1 MGKIKVSNGTETFE
15 IDGNDLQSAIKDGYK
30 PTERIIVAN
39 SKTNESYEI
48 DPQDVESALND
59 GFTYS
64 DIVKKNGASQPLS
77 TEPVKPSKDILTLS
91 RERKELQNKISGA
104 RSTTRTATAAPG
116 GYVSTTDSGAEE
128 YKKQLADANESIKA
142 QGGDEQLAE
151 DIWDIPQGEGF
162 SFVKDIPGLMKL
174 RNENKYAYGRE
185 LAAIKSKGNLYN
197 AVRDKSD
204 VQTANNVIQGL
215 QQLEKKDYR
224 SATKD
229 GIGLIREYVDDTD
242 EQNKLIKDY
251 VANKAYDYGAQPI
264 DEEWLSQYPNL
275 NPYQARAMRFMQ
287 DVDPATF
294 QAYQRLMSVTPDEQW
309 MGSREEDIRRGYE
322 MKGKEL
328 EDIGMNLQM
337 KAYEESLTDL
347 KNKVDAGQQFTPEEQ
362 NKYNSILDEYQ
373 TLAADKQNQNQ
384 RYPSVSVMDAD
395 RLMQE
400 ALGSKNSIV
409 KKFALGVGENFDDA
423 VNWVGDLIQDK
434 GINGD
439 LELLGDKEMSGLN
452 RYTSEKD
459 KLVGSEF
466 VTKFLP
472 DLQKQIDQVKSSELS
487 DEQKQDKV
495 RELILNNQD
504 QVQTIAN
511 DKAGKYNFTSKA
523 VFNVVGDVASDLVSQ
538 LAIGAM
544 TGGGGNASKIKNL
557 TSLFGST
564 FATAYN
570 DYYNDALKQNIANP
584 TQYAILHTSIEAASE
599 LINDDFEVAKKLVGK
614 GTTLGKVLNKATR
627 EEWDAIAKKGFFDK
641 FKDAAVQTGKSALGN
656 ALQET
661 KEEVA
666 GQIAGNIVDQQIF
679 NKESG
684 LGEGIKDT
692 MIQTMVGMLPL
703 GLLSLPFNYHNVNR
717 TQKYAMYEAGMNP
730 DKFIQAI
737 DNDVASG
744 AITQQEAKERKLNV
758 EAAARAVKSSPA
770 LRIDGTPMTDN
781 EKAEYAFNQSVLLE
795 IKEQKKN
802 ATPEI
807 KEKLD
812 DQEREVLNEQT
823 ELVSPK
829 PKNTVKSVMDK
840 PAIFKGQ
847 RGYLYQDGQTV
858 VFKVE
863 GKNKEYEI
871 GNIDELSDQSIS
883 DYGIDYEINDVS
895 IGDDGSISVKGKKYK
910 NDYSNPL
917 MAISRD
923 SNGNVVSVSLSTD
936 KGAKRTFRGSAADD
950 IAYNIILNNIT
961 KDSEN
966 KSKFETFINKDESAK
981 QKVESA
987 RLSEIAEEKSNGN
1000 NEKVQRIKETSK
1012 PVVNEKETNKEALI
1026 KSSISA
1032 DERNI
1037 IERAVK
1043 DGDIS
1048 DVLAPQAKENPSEF
1062 FKMVADQI
1070 YGLNADGSQSLLP
1083 DAEKATREQY
1093 GNKVVDKAK
1102 ELYPL
1107 TQKTETDASTVRSD
1121 QGQVIEG
1128 GQVAEG
1134 GQNVGGQDIQPSPES
1149 SPVNAETQQQAQGE
1163 EKWINAQR
1171 DPDVAR
1177 ELRKLGYERID
1188 IQKMTP
1194 AYADQLVD
1202 DQLPVQMNSRFS
1214 KEKGTQTKEEEVERL
1229 PEDVYV
1235 QMYNDYRQNL
1245 EEDEAPL
1252 SLNEFKHRIETE
1264 TLTEQSPSERAI
1276 NKEIVDKK
1284 GRKYKAIVDS
1294 HGKGV
1299 YSVKVYD
1306 DSKRIGTLRLTK
1318 LKGTNDYYATGVD
1331 VNNKYQR
1338 KGIATKM
1345 YDLAE
1350 KEFDINIVPS
1360 AVQSKEGKAFWSYR
1374 KINKSGQEVEIN
1386 TPEDLERE
1394 LGKIFAEEPV
1404 PVKEQV
1410 EGVVVTPNKEKKPK
1424 PIKEKKEKPVL
1435 KPKEQ
1440 EQADYAYTNSYPYFK
1455 KKYPDV
1461 DVDEYNRLRSL
1472 KRQQG
1477 LPKLGEI
1484 NQDNNVRPKG
1494 EDITQYTPQSI
1505 IQKAREFYKGDP
1517 LIKRVLSFL
1526 EPIIKANTNI
1536 KIDTSFKWDSP
1547 QYEGQ
1552 KITNQ
1557 ALGYSFPSG
1566 NLILNFDRMSDYDTL
1581 YRTALHEMVH
1591 AATRTEIETNKA
1603 FNEDLKKVLVDVR
1616 RAMKLPEGDSVVD
1629 ALIRNKVI
1637 SEDYDTRYGA
1647 ANEHE
1652 LLAEVF
1658 TNQKFSEFL
1667 KGLEYKGDNMLHR
1680 LFLAIAK
1687 FFSQK
1692 YKALVSAK
1700 ESISVDNI
1708 ADYLMGLTESV
1719 VAGQQEQSKGGALP
1733 LIRPGIKEVLKKT
1746 ITKAREKNLSEQ
1758 IIRDKLKQIG
1768 GLTDQEVDELMAEV
1782 VPLAP
1787 SAAPARELT
1796 EEEVGATP
1804 TEPKRKS
1811 KFRRFKEKYFDRAK
1825 GMPDWVLKY
1834 KDRAKGTAHLEVRQ
1848 ALQLVEKTRKTA
1860 KNIGFDDWEL
1870 FDRALRD
1877 QYYGSQLLELQA
1889 LPIEMQILAV
1899 QMRNKIDGLS
1909 RDLIIN
1915 NYVTPEQALNIESN
1929 IGEYMT
1935 RSYRAFNEKDWG
1947 KKVPQKAKDDAF
1959 RLLTQQRFNE
1969 LLIERE
1975 DDVNTGSVTEDE
1987 LIEGAKMEAF
1997 NELKSIIDGISDK
2010 YTPPKINVQKGKDLG
2025 ILKQRQDIPKE
2036 IREVLGE
2043 YTDPGVN
2050 FAMTIARIASLKSSA
2065 EYLTS
2070 IRREGAGEI
2079 FFEADSRP
2087 PEASVQIKSEGS
2099 ETWNPL
2105 NGLYT
2110 TPEVKEVFDETEV
2123 IRNKWVQLW
2132 LKGVGAIKWGKTVG
2146 SLVTQVKNF
2155 ESNLGFALMN
2165 GHYRAGK
2172 SSESFKFLKDK
2183 LFKGERSQD
2192 EMIEKV
2198 IRLGIVDQSIGV
2210 RELKDMFAADNLDKV
2225 IVNSSLGEKSP
2236 LKKIGNNLIGKPI
2249 KYLNKVY
2256 GASDDFWKVYGFLN
2270 EAESLS
2276 KATYNKSYKEL
2287 TDDEQS
2293 SVDIEASERVKNVYP
2308 TYDRVWE
2315 GAKSLSKGL
2324 PIFGNFLSFQAES
2337 IRVLLNTFNYAIK
2350 DLKTPGRTLMG
2361 AQRLAGIGAYIG
2373 ARSMILYTIAQM
2385 TGVGMAGLLGLASD
2399 DDEDQKLKDV
2409 NRYSPEFIRSGDKL
2423 TLDHGGGKYTV
2434 YDVGG
2439 LEPYGVWFKT
2449 MNAFNEGNDIVKDG
2463 GLAASAT
2470 ELLSPFFEPEMS
2482 FKMAMNIYNN
2492 ENDFGSRIY
2501 NPMDESGDKAL
2512 DVMEFIIKKA
2522 KPSTIDLIQRIYSK
2536 EDKTNE
2542 VSAIF
2547 GGRGYDVDIA
2557 KSFSFKLKAAE
2568 ELFDANRDALNKI
2581 KYNGES
2587 TEDQIAEA
2595 EIKFEERTN
2604 KVIKMLSEDYQ
2615 AAIRLGTS
2623 IEALDEIL
2631 SRKKFF
2637 QGYNKNVK
2645 NQIKSGA
2652 VEQESASEEIK
2663 EWQP

>member
-1 MGKIKVSNGTETFE
+1 MGKIKVSNGTEIFE
-15 IDGNDLQSAIKDGYK
+15 IDGSDLQSAIKDGYK

-128 YKKQLADANESIKA
+128 YKKQLADANEAIKA

-151 DIWDIPQGEGF
+151 DIWDMPQGEGF

-251 VANKAYDYGAQPI
+251 VTNKAYDYGAQPI

-294 QAYQRLMSVTPDEQW
+294 QAYQRLMSTNPDDQW
-309 MGSREEDIRRGYE
+309 MGSREGDIRRGYE
-322 MKGKEL
+322 TKGKEL

-337 KAYEESLTDL
+337 KAYEEVLTNL
-347 KNKVDAGQQFTPEEQ
+347 KNKVDAGQQLTPEEQ
-362 NKYNSILDEYQ
+362 NKYNSILSEYQ
-373 TLAADKQNQNQ
+373 TLAADKQNQNE
-384 RYPSVSVMDAD
+384 RYPSVAAMDAD

-423 VNWVGDLIQDK
+423 INWVGDLIQDK
-434 GINGD
+434 GVNGD

-452 RYTSEKD
+452 RYTAEKD
-459 KLVGSEF
+459 KLIGSEF
-466 VTKFLP
+466 VAKFSP
-472 DLQKQIDQVKSSELS
+472 DLQKQIDEIKGSELS

-504 QVQTIAN
+504 QVQSVAN
-511 DKAGKYNFTSKA
+511 DKSGKYNFTSKA

-538 LAIGAM
+538 LAIGAL

-599 LINDDFEVAKKLVGK
+599 LINDDFEVAKTLVGK

-641 FKDAAVQTGKSALGN
+641 FKDAAIQTGKSALGN
-656 ALQET
+656 SLQET

-666 GQIAGNIVDQQIF
+666 GQVAGNIVDQQVF

-684 LGEGIKDT
+684 LGEGVKDT

-744 AITQQEAKERKLNV
+744 TITQQEAKERKLNV

-770 LRIDGTPMTDN
+770 LRTDGAPMTDN
-781 EKAEYAFNQSVLLE
+781 EKAEYVFNQSVLQE
-795 IKEQKKN
+795 IKEQKKD
-802 ATPEI
+802 APPDIKESLEKEEEKLQQEQSELLKPKKQKQTPEI
-807 KEKLD
+807 K
-812 DQEREVLNEQT
+812 
-823 ELVSPK
+823 
-829 PKNTVKSVMDK
+829 
-840 PAIFKGQ
+840 I
-847 RGYLYQDGQTV
+847 
-858 VFKVE
+858 
-863 GKNKEYEI
+863 
-871 GNIDELSDQSIS
+871 
-883 DYGIDYEINDVS
+883 
-895 IGDDGSISVKGKKYK
+895 
-910 NDYSNPL
+910 
-917 MAISRD
+917 
-923 SNGNVVSVSLSTD
+923 
-936 KGAKRTFRGSAADD
+936 
-950 IAYNIILNNIT
+950 
-961 KDSEN
+961 
-966 KSKFETFINKDESAK
+966 INKA
-981 QKVESA
+981 
-987 RLSEIAEEKSNGN
+987 I
-1000 NEKVQRIKETSK
+1000 
-1012 PVVNEKETNKEALI
+1012 
-1026 KSSISA
+1026 
-1032 DERNI
+1032 
-1037 IERAVK
+1037 K
-1043 DGDIS
+1043 DGKIPDTIAS
-1048 DVLAPQAKENPSEF
+1048 QAKENPNDF

-1070 YGLNADGSQSLLP
+1070 YGFNADGSQSLLP

-1107 TQKTETDASTVRSD
+1107 TQKTETDASAVRSD

-1128 GQVAEG
+1128 GEITEG
-1134 GQNVGGQDIQPSPES
+1134 SQNLGEQDIQPYSEPS
-1149 SPVNAETQQQAQGE
+1149 SINAETQQQAQGE
-1163 EKWINAQR
+1163 E
-1171 DPDVAR
+1171 
-1177 ELRKLGYERID
+1177 
-1188 IQKMTP
+1188 
-1194 AYADQLVD
+1194 
-1202 DQLPVQMNSRFS
+1202 
-1214 KEKGTQTKEEEVERL
+1214 
-1229 PEDVYV
+1229 
-1235 QMYNDYRQNL
+1235 
-1245 EEDEAPL
+1245 
-1252 SLNEFKHRIETE
+1252 
-1264 TLTEQSPSERAI
+1264 
-1276 NKEIVDKK
+1276 IV
-1284 GRKYKAIVDS
+1284 V
-1294 HGKGV
+1294 
-1299 YSVKVYD
+1299 
-1306 DSKRIGTLRLTK
+1306 
-1318 LKGTNDYYATGVD
+1318 
-1331 VNNKYQR
+1331 
-1338 KGIATKM
+1338 
-1345 YDLAE
+1345 
-1350 KEFDINIVPS
+1350 
-1360 AVQSKEGKAFWSYR
+1360 
-1374 KINKSGQEVEIN
+1374 N

-1394 LGKIFAEEPV
+1394 LSKIFADEKSEQPAEMGEEIPLGENAAIED
-1404 PVKEQV
+1404 KQV
-1410 EGVVVTPNKEKKPK
+1410 LPNTQRRLEAKAP
-1424 PIKEKKEKPVL
+1424 KEKPKL
-1435 KPKEQ
+1435 NKKEQ
-1440 EQADYAYTNSYPYFK
+1440 ERADYAYGNTYRFFK
-1455 KKYPDV
+1455 QKYPDI

-1484 NQDNNVRPKG
+1484 NQGNNVRPKG
-1494 EDITQYTPQSI
+1494 EDTSQYTPQSI

-1517 LIKRVLSFL
+1517 LINRVLSFL

-1700 ESISVDNI
+1700 ESITVDNI

-1825 GMPDWVLKY
+1825 GMPDWILKY

-1860 KNIGFDDWEL
+1860 KEIGFDNWAL
-1870 FDRALRD
+1870 FDKALRD
-1877 QYYGSQLLELQA
+1877 QYYGSELLELKA
-1889 LPIEMQILAV
+1889 LPPEMQVLAV

-1987 LIEGAKMEAF
+1987 LIEDAKMEAF

-2070 IRREGAGEI
+2070 IRREGVGEI

-2155 ESNLGFALMN
+2155 ESNLGFAVMN

-2192 EMIEKV
+2192 QMIEKV

-2293 SVDIEASERVKNVYP
+2293 AVDIEASERVKNVYP

-2337 IRVLLNTFNYAIK
+2337 IRVLLNTFSYAIK
-2350 DLKTPGRTLMG
+2350 DLKTPGRKLMG
-2361 AQRLAGIGAYIG
+2361 AQRLAGIGAYLG

-2385 TGVGMAGLLGLASD
+2385 TGVGMAGLLGMASD
-2399 DDEDQKLKDV
+2399 DDEDQKLKDI

-2423 TLDHGGGKYTV
+2423 AMDQGGGNYTV
-2434 YDVGG
+2434 YDVGS

-2470 ELLSPFFEPEMS
+2470 ELLSPFMELEMT
-2482 FKMAMNIYNN
+2482 FKTALSIYNN
-2492 ENDFGSRIY
+2492 ENDFDSRIY
-2501 NPMDESGDKAL
+2501 NPVDNIGGQAL
-2512 DVMEFIIKKA
+2512 DVLEFVIKKS
-2522 KPSTIDLIQRIYSK
+2522 KPSTVDFIQRIYSK
-2536 EDKTNE
+2536 ENKTNE
-2542 VSAIF
+2542 ISAMF
-2547 GGRGYDVDIA
+2547 GGRGYDVDVA

-2568 ELFDANRDALNKI
+2568 ELFDANRDALNKV
-2581 KYNGES
+2581 KFNKDS
-2587 TEDQIAEA
+2587 TEDDLSEA
-2595 EIKFEERTN
+2595 QAKFEERTN
-2604 KVIKMLSEDYQ
+2604 KIIKMLSEDYQ
-2615 AAIRLGTS
+2615 AAIRLGVK
-2623 IEALDEIL
+2623 IDNLDETL
-2631 SRKKFF
+2631 DKKPYW